1 MRKAVPVLLTLALG
15 LAACG
20 QSETST
26 VSTPGGTVT
35 TRTTDGG
42 ATTTITGPDGSTA
55 QITSGAGAKA
65 DLPDFL
71 PLYPGATVTSSITGG
86 NGTQKTVSVTFE
98 TNAAPAEVIAFYKE
112 KAAAMGLGET
122 LNADQG
128 GVLSFMATKDQ
139 TLVQVLASKGTNA
152 TEAQLTWA
160 ASSGG

>member
-26 VSTPGGTVT
+26 VSTPGSTVT

-71 PLYPGATVTSSITGG
+71 PLYPGATVTSSITRP
-86 NGTQKTVSVTFE
+86 
-98 TNAAPAEVIAFYKE
+98 APVRPR
-112 KAAAMGLGET
+112 
-122 LNADQG
+122 
-128 GVLSFMATKDQ
+128 
-139 TLVQVLASKGTNA
+139 
-152 TEAQLTWA
+152 
-160 ASSGG
+160 